1 MAAADGSQD
10 MPDDGG
16 SAATGTPAQ
25 VRMRLISDDVRCGCC
40 GGSCVGE
47 RRMLPM
53 LLDRRGTAARPWR
66 CCCGLPPPHA
76 LAFSGTGDGLV
87 GLWVLPVL
95 VLLLEKAARSEWP
108 YHMSLFSSSSLSYR
122 CLLWFWL

>member
-10 MPDDGG
+10 MPDGG
-16 SAATGTPAQ
+16 GKAATGTPAQ
-25 VRMRLISDDVRCGCC
+25 VRMRLISDDVLCDCGGGCC
-40 GGSCVGE
+40 AGE
-47 RRMLPM
+47 RWMLPM
-53 LLDRRGTAARPWR
+53 LLDRRGTAARSR
-66 CCCGLPPPHA
+66 CCCGLPPHT

-87 GLWVLPVL
+87 GLCILPLL
-95 VLLLEKAARSEWP
+95 VLLLEKAARSEWS